1 MDLEGHDTL
10 KVLLNHV
17 DYLEYEPVS
26 KEISDAEEAKKE
38 KVKLEEGVVL
48 FVAVEPEDDSTVS
61 KNAASE
67 ISSSLNRLGAK
78 RVLIYPYAHL
88 SQSLAR
94 PSIALD
100 VLRQLEDNIRELGFE
115 VSRAPFGWNKA
126 FEMKVKGHPFA
137 EQSKSF
143 GKKSTKEVS
152 AAEPVSEPSSRATQ
166 ARHLKQETP
175 SESAMLAR
183 VKKSEFAGLPE
194 TDHRVI
200 GERLDLFSF
209 QELSP
214 GMVYWHDRGLTIRN
228 LLLEFVRSEQKR
240 RGYLEISTPA
250 LANTIL
256 WRVSGHW
263 DHYKDT
269 MFFTQM
275 GEEQFGLKPMN
286 CPSTFLFYKTRR
298 WSYRDLPLRVAD
310 FDPLF
315 RNELSGVASGMFR
328 VKTFI
333 QDDAHIFV
341 AEDQVV
347 DEIKNVID
355 LMARLYAIFDLQYTP
370 KISTMPDEHLGTK
383 EQWDVAVSALVEAV
397 KSKGIQP
404 IMKEKEGAFYG
415 PKIDVD
421 VKDSMGREWQCATI
435 QLDFQMPRR
444 FRLTYTGAD
453 GQEHTPVVIHRV
465 IYGSLERFIGILI
478 EHYQGRFPTWISPV
492 QARVIPVSD
501 QFVDYCKEVLGSLVE
516 NKVRADADLDS
527 STLGAKI
534 RKAQLERIPYMI
546 VLGKKEQ
553 ESKSISIRRLKGDV
567 AQGIALQELVRQ
579 IQDDVANFR

>member
-1 MDLEGHDTL
+1 MDLEDHDNL
-10 KVLLNHV
+10 KILLNHV

-38 KVKLEEGVVL
+38 KVKLEDGVVL
-48 FVAVEPEDDSTVS
+48 FVAVEPEDDSAVS
-61 KNAASE
+61 KDAASE

-94 PSIALD
+94 PSTALE

-152 AAEPVSEPSSRATQ
+152 ASEPISEPSSKTTQ
-166 ARHLKQETP
+166 ARHSKQETL

-214 GMVYWHDRGLTIRN
+214 GMVYWHDKGLTIRN

-397 KSKGIQP
+397 KSKGIEP

-501 QFVDYCKEVLGSLVE
+501 QFVDYCKEVLGSLLE
-516 NKVRADADLDS
+516 NEVRADADLDS

-567 AQGIALQELVRQ
+567 VQGIALREFIRQ

>member
-1 MDLEGHDTL
+1 MKL
-10 KVLLNHV
+10 LLNHA
-17 DYLEYEPVS
+17 DYIEYEPIS
-26 KEISDAEEAKKE
+26 KEIAEAEKAKKE
-38 KVKLEEGVVL
+38 KSRIDELVVVFIAMESDDDLSAVKRAAGELDSSVKKLGV
-48 FVAVEPEDDSTVS
+48 
-61 KNAASE
+61 
-67 ISSSLNRLGAK
+67 K
-78 RVLIYPYAHL
+78 RVLLYPYAHL
-88 SQSLAR
+88 SQDLAPPR
-94 PSIALD
+94 KALE
-100 VLRQLEDNIRELGFE
+100 LIKQLEMQVAALGYE
-115 VSRAPFGWNKA
+115 VYRAPFGWNKA
-126 FEMKVKGHPFA
+126 FEIRVKGHPYA
-137 EQSKSF
+137 EQSKSI
-143 GKKSTKEVS
+143 GPESKPSKKERTVAIS
-152 AAEPVSEPSSRATQ
+152 AAKEQ
-166 ARHLKQETP
+166 HL

-183 VKKSEFAGLPE
+183 VRKSEFVGLPE

-214 GMVYWHDRGLTIRN
+214 GMVYWHDKGLTLRN
-228 LLLEFVRSEQKR
+228 LLIDFIRNEQKR
-240 RGYLEISTPA
+240 RGYIEISTPA

-256 WRVSGHW
+256 WRISGHW

-275 GEEQFGLKPMN
+275 GDEQFGLKPMN

-341 AEDQVV
+341 AEQQIV
-347 DEIKNVID
+347 DELRNVID
-355 LMARLYAIFDLQYTP
+355 LMSYFYSIFGLNYSP
-370 KISTMPDEHLGTK
+370 KISTMPDQHLGTK
-383 EQWDVAVSALVEAV
+383 EQWDAAVSALVEAV
-397 KSKGIQP
+397 RSKGIEP
-404 IMKEKEGAFYG
+404 VMKEKEGAFYG

-444 FRLTYTGAD
+444 FRLTFTGSD

-501 QFVDYCKEVLGSLVE
+501 QFREYCDKVYKVLTDHRVRTDTDY
-516 NKVRADADLDS
+516 DS
-527 STLGAKI
+527 STLGSKI
-534 RKAQLERIPYMI
+534 RKAQLEKIPYMLVI
-546 VLGKKEQ
+546 GKKEAD
-553 ESKSISIRRLKGDV
+553 SNTVSIRRPNGETIQGLTTEELLSRIAEDV
-567 AQGIALQELVRQ
+567 AA
-579 IQDDVANFR
+579 FR